1 MFFFFLLESPNLPHD
16 EVSRECVGASDS
28 FPRFYQSRLSARQ
41 ANLDLPP
48 AAQRILPQRLPSAK
62 KKRCVVA
69 SLCAQNAAMR
79 RGSARSQ
86 VTHMVFGVDMDS
98 DRQVAAAQI
107 RAALPVNKAPF
118 AGALALDRSAS
129 PPSERI
135 AKEA

>member
-1 MFFFFLLESPNLPHD
+1 MLGRRTAFLGFIRAVCQLDKPIST
-16 EVSRECVGASDS
+16 
-28 FPRFYQSRLSARQ
+28 FPRLRNEFYRSGYQ
-41 ANLDLPP
+41 A
-48 AAQRILPQRLPSAK
+48 QK